1 MRYFSVSSW
10 TSWRHLGLGA
20 ISLCLSFL
28 PLQSTHAAEYG
39 TGPWV
44 KGYSDIFAGVLP
56 SVPGVYVRNDAY
68 HYEGDASTLIFDG
81 LIETGVQQKYMAD
94 ILAISVVTPFKI
106 LGGTYAVAFAPSFI
120 SMNVD
125 VGIGIDP
132 FRLRRDVGPFSNG
145 DLVGP
150 FNFDFGDSKMSQ
162 GDSVIAPVILG
173 WDEGNFHWNVATYV
187 FAPTGD
193 YDRRDLANTSLNRW
207 AVMPHVAG
215 TYFNPKTGWQASG
228 AATYTFNWEN
238 PATDYETGEILNLEG
253 TVTKNFGALG
263 VGVAS
268 YAMIQV
274 TGDSGAGARLGSFES
289 RVYGVGPIVSYT
301 LGAGTATPMML
312 LAKWYHEFDAENTF
326 EGDVVDVAASFKF

>member
-1 MRYFSVSSW
+1 MRHRSLSDLASGHRLWFGV
-10 TSWRHLGLGA
+10 
-20 ISLCLSFL
+20 ISLCFALLS
-28 PLQSTHAAEYG
+28 PQSTQAAEYG

-68 HYEGDASTLIFDG
+68 HYEGDAQRLIFNG
-81 LIETGVQQKYMAD
+81 LIQASVQEKYMAD
-94 ILAISVVTPFKI
+94 ILAISVVTPAKI
-106 LGGTYAVAFAPSFI
+106 LGGTYAVAVVPSFI
-120 SMNVD
+120 SMEVD

-132 FRLRRDVGPFSNG
+132 FRLGRDIGPFSRG
-145 DLVGP
+145 DIVGP
-150 FNFDFGDSKMSQ
+150 FNLDFGDSKMSQ
-162 GDSVIAPVILG
+162 GDTVIAPVILG
-173 WDEGNFHWNVATYV
+173 WDEGNFHWNVAAFV

-193 YDRRDLANTSLNRW
+193 YDRRNLANTSLNHW

-215 TYFNPKTGWQASG
+215 TYFDPKTGWQASG

-253 TVTKNFGALG
+253 TITKNFGALG

-268 YAMIQV
+268 YGMIQV
-274 TGDSGAGARLGSFES
+274 TGDSGSGARLGSFES

-301 LGAGTATPMML
+301 LGAGTPTPL
-312 LAKWYHEFDAENTF
+312 TLIAKWYKEFDAEHTF
-326 EGDVVDVAASFKF
+326 EGDVIDAAASFKF